1 MDNLF
6 LQATREK
13 FRFESPKG
21 DLSVEQLWDLPLTSR
36 TGFDLDTVAKTV
48 NADLKASNEESFV
61 NVNNNPAVSRLQAK
75 LVLDWKPLKDQFGED
90 YTRDRD
96 FKSAMIEDVA
106 ALKDIFPKLPLKLT
120 ERGLEMEAADAS
132 ALSIPKRILTA

>member
-13 FRFESPKG
+13 FRFESSKG

-36 TGFDLDTVAKTV
+36 TGFDLDTVAKAV

-61 NVNNNPAVSRLQAK
+61 NANNNPAVSRLQAQLEVVKAIIEVK
-75 LVLDWKPLKDQFGED
+75 LAQAEAAKKRAEKAAERQRLMEVLHSKKDQELQGLSVEE
-90 YTRDRD
+90 
-96 FKSAMIEDVA
+96 IE
-106 ALKDIFPKLPLKLT
+106 
-120 ERGLEMEAADAS
+120 RR
-132 ALSIPKRILTA
+132 LSQLD

>member
-36 TGFDLDTVAKTV
+36 TGFDLDTVAKAV
-48 NADLKASNEESFV
+48 NSDLKGANEESFV
-61 NVNNNPAVSRLQAK
+61 NTTNNPAVSRLQAK
-75 LVLDWKPLKDQFGED
+75 LEVVKAIIEVKLAQAEAMKKHAEKAAERQRLMEVLHSKKGQELQGLSVEE
-90 YTRDRD
+90 
-96 FKSAMIEDVA
+96 IERR
-106 ALKDIFPKLPLKLT
+106 LSQ
-120 ERGLEMEAADAS
+120 LE
-132 ALSIPKRILTA
+132 

>member
-13 FRFESPKG
+13 FRFESSKG

-36 TGFDLDTVAKTV
+36 TGFDLDTVAKAV

-61 NVNNNPAVSRLQAK
+61 NVSNNPAVSRLQAQLEVVKAIIEIK
-75 LVLDWKPLKDQFGED
+75 LAQAEAAKKRVEKAAERQRLMEVLHSKKDQELQGLSVEE
-90 YTRDRD
+90 
-96 FKSAMIEDVA
+96 IE
-106 ALKDIFPKLPLKLT
+106 
-120 ERGLEMEAADAS
+120 RR
-132 ALSIPKRILTA
+132 LSQLD

>member
-36 TGFDLDTVAKTV
+36 TGFDLDTVAKAV

-75 LVLDWKPLKDQFGED
+75 LEVVK
-90 YTRDRD
+90 
-96 FKSAMIEDVA
+96 AIIEV
-106 ALKDIFPKLPLKLT
+106 KLECGCLWANTL
-120 ERGLEMEAADAS
+120 
-132 ALSIPKRILTA
+132 

>member
-36 TGFDLDTVAKTV
+36 TGFDLDTIAKTV

-75 LVLDWKPLKDQFGED
+75 LEVVKAIIEVKLTQAEATKKRAEKIAERQRLMEVLHSKKDQELQGLSVEE
-90 YTRDRD
+90 
-96 FKSAMIEDVA
+96 IERR
-106 ALKDIFPKLPLKLT
+106 LSQ
-120 ERGLEMEAADAS
+120 LE
-132 ALSIPKRILTA
+132 

>member
-13 FRFESPKG
+13 FRFESLKG

-36 TGFDLDTVAKTV
+36 TGVDLDTVAKAV

-75 LVLDWKPLKDQFGED
+75 LEVVKAIIEVKLVQAEAAKKRAEKAAERQRLMEVLHSKKDQELQGLSVEE
-90 YTRDRD
+90 
-96 FKSAMIEDVA
+96 IERR
-106 ALKDIFPKLPLKLT
+106 LSQ
-120 ERGLEMEAADAS
+120 LE
-132 ALSIPKRILTA
+132 

>member
-36 TGFDLDTVAKTV
+36 TGFDLDTVAKAV
-48 NADLKASNEESFV
+48 NANLKSSNEESFV

-75 LVLDWKPLKDQFGED
+75 LEVVKAIIEVKLAQAEATKKRAEKVAERQRLMEVLHSKKDQELQGLSVEE
-90 YTRDRD
+90 
-96 FKSAMIEDVA
+96 IERRLA
-106 ALKDIFPKLPLKLT
+106 Q
-120 ERGLEMEAADAS
+120 LE
-132 ALSIPKRILTA
+132 

>member
-13 FRFESPKG
+13 FRFESSKG

-48 NADLKASNEESFV
+48 NADLKSSNEESFV
-61 NVNNNPAVSRLQAK
+61 NASNNPAVSRLQAK
-75 LVLDWKPLKDQFGED
+75 LEVVKAIIEVKLAQAEATKKHAEKVAERQRLMEVLHSKKDQELQGLSVEE
-90 YTRDRD
+90 
-96 FKSAMIEDVA
+96 IERR
-106 ALKDIFPKLPLKLT
+106 LSQ
-120 ERGLEMEAADAS
+120 LE
-132 ALSIPKRILTA
+132 

>member
-13 FRFESPKG
+13 FRFESSKG

-36 TGFDLDTVAKTV
+36 TGFDLDTVAKAV

-75 LVLDWKPLKDQFGED
+75 LEVVKAIIEVKLAQAEATKKRAEKAAERQRLMEVLHSKKDQELQGLSVEE
-90 YTRDRD
+90 
-96 FKSAMIEDVA
+96 IERR
-106 ALKDIFPKLPLKLT
+106 LSL
-120 ERGLEMEAADAS
+120 LE
-132 ALSIPKRILTA
+132 

>member
-75 LVLDWKPLKDQFGED
+75 LEVVKAIIEGKLAQAEATKKRAEKAAERQRLMEVLHSKKDQELQGLSVEE
-90 YTRDRD
+90 
-96 FKSAMIEDVA
+96 IERR
-106 ALKDIFPKLPLKLT
+106 LSL
-120 ERGLEMEAADAS
+120 LE
-132 ALSIPKRILTA
+132 

>member
-13 FRFESPKG
+13 FRFESNKG

-48 NADLKASNEESFV
+48 NANLKSSNEESFV
-61 NVNNNPAVSRLQAK
+61 NVNNNPAVSRLQAQLEVVKAIIEVK
-75 LVLDWKPLKDQFGED
+75 LAQAEATKKRAEKAAERQRLMEVLHSKKDQELQGLSVEE
-90 YTRDRD
+90 
-96 FKSAMIEDVA
+96 IERR
-106 ALKDIFPKLPLKLT
+106 LSL
-120 ERGLEMEAADAS
+120 LE
-132 ALSIPKRILTA
+132 

>member
-1 MDNLF
+1 MENLF

-13 FRFESPKG
+13 FRFQSNKG

-75 LVLDWKPLKDQFGED
+75 LEVVKAIIEVKLAQAEATKKHAEKVAERQRLMEVLHSKKDQELQGLSVEE
-90 YTRDRD
+90 
-96 FKSAMIEDVA
+96 IERR
-106 ALKDIFPKLPLKLT
+106 LSQ
-120 ERGLEMEAADAS
+120 LE
-132 ALSIPKRILTA
+132 

>member
-13 FRFESPKG
+13 FRFESLKG

-36 TGFDLDTVAKTV
+36 TGVDLDTVAKAV

-75 LVLDWKPLKDQFGED
+75 LEVVKAIIEVKLAQAEATKKRAEKAAERQRLMEVLHSKKDQELQGLSVEE
-90 YTRDRD
+90 
-96 FKSAMIEDVA
+96 IERR
-106 ALKDIFPKLPLKLT
+106 LSQ
-120 ERGLEMEAADAS
+120 LE
-132 ALSIPKRILTA
+132 

>member
-13 FRFESPKG
+13 FRFESSKG

-36 TGFDLDTVAKTV
+36 TGFDLDTVAKAV

-75 LVLDWKPLKDQFGED
+75 LEVVKAIIEVKLAQAEATKKRAEKAAERQRLMEVLHSKKDQELQGLSVEE
-90 YTRDRD
+90 
-96 FKSAMIEDVA
+96 IE
-106 ALKDIFPKLPLKLT
+106 
-120 ERGLEMEAADAS
+120 RR
-132 ALSIPKRILTA
+132 LSQLD

>member
-13 FRFESPKG
+13 FRFESSKG

-36 TGFDLDTVAKTV
+36 TGFDLDTVAKAV

-61 NVNNNPAVSRLQAK
+61 NANNNPAVSRLQTK
-75 LVLDWKPLKDQFGED
+75 LEVVKAIIEVKLAQAEATKKRAEKVAERQRLMEVLHSKKDQELQGLSVEE
-90 YTRDRD
+90 
-96 FKSAMIEDVA
+96 IERR
-106 ALKDIFPKLPLKLT
+106 LSQ
-120 ERGLEMEAADAS
+120 LE
-132 ALSIPKRILTA
+132 

>member
-36 TGFDLDTVAKTV
+36 TGFDLDTVAKAV

-75 LVLDWKPLKDQFGED
+75 LEVVKAIIEVKLAQAEAAKKRAEKAQRLMEVLHSKKDQELQGLSVEE
-90 YTRDRD
+90 
-96 FKSAMIEDVA
+96 IERR
-106 ALKDIFPKLPLKLT
+106 LSQ
-120 ERGLEMEAADAS
+120 LE
-132 ALSIPKRILTA
+132 

>member
-1 MDNLF
+1 MENLF

-36 TGFDLDTVAKTV
+36 TGFDLDTVAKAV

-75 LVLDWKPLKDQFGED
+75 LEVVKAIIEVKLARAEATKKRVEKAAERQRLMEVLHSKKDQELQGLSVEE
-90 YTRDRD
+90 
-96 FKSAMIEDVA
+96 IERR
-106 ALKDIFPKLPLKLT
+106 LSQ
-120 ERGLEMEAADAS
+120 LE
-132 ALSIPKRILTA
+132 

>member
-13 FRFESPKG
+13 FRFESSKG

-36 TGFDLDTVAKTV
+36 TGFDLDTVAKAV
-48 NADLKASNEESFV
+48 NANLKSSNEESFV

-75 LVLDWKPLKDQFGED
+75 LEVVKAIIEVKLAQAEATKKRAEKVAERQRLMEVLHSKKDQELQGLSVEE
-90 YTRDRD
+90 
-96 FKSAMIEDVA
+96 IERR
-106 ALKDIFPKLPLKLT
+106 LSQ
-120 ERGLEMEAADAS
+120 LE
-132 ALSIPKRILTA
+132 

>member
-36 TGFDLDTVAKTV
+36 TGVDLDTVAKAV

-75 LVLDWKPLKDQFGED
+75 LEVVKAIIEVKLAQAEATKKRAEKAAERQRLMEVLHSKKDQELQGLSVEE
-90 YTRDRD
+90 
-96 FKSAMIEDVA
+96 IERR
-106 ALKDIFPKLPLKLT
+106 LSQ
-120 ERGLEMEAADAS
+120 LE
-132 ALSIPKRILTA
+132 

>member
-13 FRFESPKG
+13 FRFESSKG

-36 TGFDLDTVAKTV
+36 TGFDLDTVAKAV

-61 NVNNNPAVSRLQAK
+61 NVSNNPAVSRLQAK
-75 LVLDWKPLKDQFGED
+75 LEVVKAIIEVKLAQAEATKKRAEKVAERQRLMEVLHSKKDQELQGLSVEE
-90 YTRDRD
+90 
-96 FKSAMIEDVA
+96 IE
-106 ALKDIFPKLPLKLT
+106 
-120 ERGLEMEAADAS
+120 RR
-132 ALSIPKRILTA
+132 LSQLD

>member
-13 FRFESPKG
+13 FRFASNKG

-36 TGFDLDTVAKTV
+36 TGFDLDTVAKAV

-75 LVLDWKPLKDQFGED
+75 LEVVKAIIEVKLAQAEATKKRAEKAAERQRLMEVLHSKKDQELQGLSVEE
-90 YTRDRD
+90 
-96 FKSAMIEDVA
+96 IERR
-106 ALKDIFPKLPLKLT
+106 LSL
-120 ERGLEMEAADAS
+120 LE
-132 ALSIPKRILTA
+132 

>member
-13 FRFESPKG
+13 FRFESSKG

-36 TGFDLDTVAKTV
+36 TGFDLDTVAKAV

-61 NVNNNPAVSRLQAK
+61 NASNNPAVSRLQAQLEVVKAIIEVK
-75 LVLDWKPLKDQFGED
+75 LAQAEATKKRAEKAAERQRLMEVLHSKKDQELQGLSVEE
-90 YTRDRD
+90 
-96 FKSAMIEDVA
+96 IERR
-106 ALKDIFPKLPLKLT
+106 LSL
-120 ERGLEMEAADAS
+120 LE
-132 ALSIPKRILTA
+132 

>member
-13 FRFESPKG
+13 FRFESLKG

-36 TGFDLDTVAKTV
+36 TGFDLDTVAKAV

-75 LVLDWKPLKDQFGED
+75 LEVVKAIIEVKLAQAEATKKRAEKAAERQRLMEVLHSKKDQELQGLSVEE
-90 YTRDRD
+90 
-96 FKSAMIEDVA
+96 IERR
-106 ALKDIFPKLPLKLT
+106 LSQ
-120 ERGLEMEAADAS
+120 LE
-132 ALSIPKRILTA
+132 